1 MPRQVGNN
9 GRGKATVPARDV
21 TKAAEILKLV
31 ASGCTVTE
39 AAKRV
44 GVSRKHASHLYQ
56 RELQTVVDGNSDLRQ
71 LLIAQDLETLRL
83 LAKAHMG
90 PALGELVVIDPDGV
104 ITDDDG
110 TEQLAGRLALR
121 TAPDAQS
128 AKIVLAVLDRRA
140 KLLGL
145 DATIKV
151 EISQQR
157 INDIVDAVV
166 ALVDGAD
173 DEEIA
178 AVLPIESGRRD
189 AG

>member
-9 GRGKATVPARDV
+9 GRSKSTSRARDV

-31 ASGCTVTE
+31 ASGHSVTE
-39 AAKRV
+39 ASRV
-44 GVSRKHASHLYQ
+44 VKVSRTHAQRLYT
-56 RELQTVVDGNSDLRQ
+56 RELQSVVDANNDLRQ

-121 TAPDAQS
+121 TEPSAAS
-128 AKIVLAVLDRRA
+128 AKIVLAALDRRA

-145 DATIKV
+145 DAAVRV
-151 EISQQR
+151 EISNQR
-157 INDIVDAVV
+157 INDIVEAVV
-166 ALVDGAD
+166 ALLDGSD

-178 AVLPIESGRRD
+178 AVLPIEAGRRD